1 MSLSGVKDKTMTDN
15 MFTTR
20 RYTIED
26 CSVHKHYLV
35 TASVALH
42 LAIVLCLGYLA
53 FPMRK

>member
-15 MFTTR
+15 TFTTR
-20 RYTIED
+20 RYTIDD
-26 CSVHKHYLV
+26 CSMHERYLV